1 LNQLTTIAQI
11 TTAPT
16 TTPAGK
22 TTFTCL
28 IPSNGKDAQGN
39 PKPDIPMSCYAEY
52 QAGKVAAE
60 LKIGAHVLIMGQVD
74 VIKNEGAAP
83 TILLGCQQIT
93 PGMPEGL
100 RLNEL
105 VISGRLPSDP
115 EPKYFESGKNNATF
129 TLAVSRSRETSWFN
143 NITFWGKQAQSI
155 VDFVRAK
162 SWIEVYGSI
171 DFEYWIG
178 KDGNQR
184 SKLTV
189 IGRRFEFGPKDKP
202 QAQTDS
208 YTPPPTATAQ
218 PAQTQGAS
226 YDDIPF

>member
-1 LNQLTTIAQI
+1 
-11 TTAPT
+11 
-16 TTPAGK
+16 
-22 TTFTCL
+22 
-28 IPSNGKDAQGN
+28 
-39 PKPDIPMSCYAEY
+39 MSCYAEY

-115 EPKYFESGKNNATF
+115 EPNYFESGKNKATF

-143 NITFWGKQAQSI
+143 NIVFWGKQAQSL
-155 VDFVRAK
+155 VDYVRAK

-208 YTPPPTATAQ
+208 YSPPPTATAPQ
-218 PAQTQGAS
+218 TQTQGAS
-226 YDDIPF
+226 YDEIPF